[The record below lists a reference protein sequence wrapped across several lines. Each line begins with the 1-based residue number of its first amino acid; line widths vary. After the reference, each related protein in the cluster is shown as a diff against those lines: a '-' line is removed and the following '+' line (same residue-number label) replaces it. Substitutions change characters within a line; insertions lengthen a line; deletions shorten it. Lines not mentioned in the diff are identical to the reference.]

1 MLIFA
6 LTAVTFVHRQM
17 GKESKAAVKKSD
29 PGKVTFENLK
39 NFDGSSEN
47 PACIVHDNMIYDVSG
62 SAKWKNGRHFGKHS
76 AGTDL
81 TEALK
86 GAPHGPEVLGKC

>member
-1 MLIFA
+1 MLLFA
-6 LTAVTFVHRQM
+6 LTAVTFIHRQM
-17 GKESKAAVKKSD
+17 GKESKAAVAKSD
-29 PGKVTFENLK
+29 PGKITFENLK

-47 PACIVHDNMIYDVSG
+47 PACIVHDNKIYDVSE

-81 TEALK
+81 TEAIK
-86 GAPHGPEVLGKC
+86 RGSSRP